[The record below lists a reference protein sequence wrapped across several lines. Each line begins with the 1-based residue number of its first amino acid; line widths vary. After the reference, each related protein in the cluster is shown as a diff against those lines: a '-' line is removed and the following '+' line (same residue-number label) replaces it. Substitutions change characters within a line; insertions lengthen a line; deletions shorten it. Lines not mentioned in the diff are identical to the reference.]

1 MKVKDFFRQSA
12 LMLLLASGIVS
23 CTETVDNVPQDSD
36 SKEVIVPLSFSGE
49 VLDMGTTPLSRA
61 AGDDLLYIQVCRFM
75 EDGYVQPYAH
85 GLFDNSDNLTIALK
99 EEDSYIF
106 SATIVKDGKNRISQY
121 ENHFSTPFDADL
133 TNKFV
138 VDGNFNTWI
147 IKRGSAELVDMDYFE
162 KPDVDRYFGV
172 SEQYTVNPDNIQ
184 PVKINLLRTVFG
196 VKVVTEDF
204 TSGDLLIEVS
214 GAPQM
219 IISAPQTEITK
230 IFSLSY
236 LDEANNQDMNYATGE
251 MTNNYS
257 EYAMVRISRISNGE
271 TIPVDEKE
279 ILFTRNMLTTL
290 KVRIESNMYENG
302 VSITTE
308 TSEMLPD
315 DQGEIEFV
323 GGGDF

>member
-1 MKVKDFFRQSA
+1 MSNEEYRIAV
-12 LMLLLASGIVS
+12 LGSGGVGKTCLVLRLTRSTFDPEYIP
-23 CTETVDNVPQDSD
+23 TIQDYFE
-36 SKEVIVPLSFSGE
+36 K
-49 VLDMGTTPLSRA
+49 
-61 AGDDLLYIQVCRFM
+61 
-75 EDGYVQPYAH
+75 
-85 GLFDNSDNLTIALK
+85 
-99 EEDSYIF
+99 
-106 SATIVKDGKNRISQY
+106 
-121 ENHFSTPFDADL
+121 
-133 TNKFV
+133 KFV
-138 VDGNFNTWI
+138 IDGNFDTWI
-147 IKRGSAELVDMDYFE
+147 IMRGSADLVDMGYFE

-172 SEQYTVNPDNIQ
+172 SELYTVNPKDIQ
-184 PVKINLLRTVFG
+184 PVNINLLRTVFG
-196 VKVVTEDF
+196 VKVVTEGF

-219 IISAPQTEITK
+219 MISAPQTEITK

-236 LDEANNQDMNYATGE
+236 LDEANNKDMNYATGE

>member
-1 MKVKDFFRQSA
+1 MKVKDFFRQSV
-12 LMLLLASGIVS
+12 LMLLVASGIVS

-61 AGDDLLYIQVCRFM
+61 AGNDLLYIQVYTVYD
-75 EDGYVQPYAH
+75 DGEISPYSH
-85 GLFDNSDNLTIALK
+85 GLFDDVSNMKIALVDGAK
-99 EEDSYIF
+99 YTF
-106 SATIVKDGKNRISQY
+106 FATMVKDGKNRIHQY
-121 ENHFSTPFDADL
+121 DDEYGMPFGMPL
-133 TNKFV
+133 TNRFV
-138 VDGNFNTWI
+138 IDGNLDFYGI
-147 IKRGSAELVDMDYFE
+147 SVGGAELKDNGYFMRPNIE
-162 KPDVDRYFGV
+162 RYFGISDMYV
-172 SEQYTVNPDNIQ
+172 VDAENII
-184 PVKINLLRTVFG
+184 PVKIDMIKTVFG
-196 VKVVTEDF
+196 VKVVTENFNDGQLVVEL
-204 TSGDLLIEVS
+204 SD
-214 GAPQM
+214 APS
-219 IISAPQTEITK
+219 IIITEPNGTASD
-230 IFSLSY
+230 IFSFVELVNAYNADALGKS
-236 LDEANNQDMNYATGE
+236 EF
-251 MTNNYS
+251 TNEYT